1 MQLCLTSICNTC
13 CCRPQAGGGVCLA
26 GAMERE
32 VKTRQEMVEVLEQGT
47 LLRATGAAAC
57 HARSAAAMGHGADLA
72 VAAVCSRC
80 CL

>member
-1 MQLCLTSICNTC
+1 MLVCWQFLPVIPTTWFNLLHCA
-13 CCRPQAGGGVCLA
+13 QAGGGVCLA

-57 HARSAAAMGHGADLA
+57 YSFGAAAALPA
-72 VAAVCSRC
+72 VGCRV
-80 CL
+80 